1 MRELQSDDWLA
12 LRELRLHALRS
23 ELGLFYKHP
32 DEEAALPE
40 DHWRALAAGGEG
52 AQVFGLFDG
61 ERLVGITR
69 TFTDSDDPTGRT
81 VGFGMS
87 YLSPEYRGR
96 GFASLFYKTRFA
108 WVRARPHFRRVI
120 IAHRGSNVASRRT
133 IEKFGF
139 RCIERIPHR
148 WPDGTDDDDVCYELL
163 LDERAA
169 APWPAVAGHEVEE
182 RGLRPSNDGR
192 SGPGRWPSG

>member
-1 MRELQSDDWLA
+1 MRELRADDWLA

-23 ELGLFYKHP
+23 ELGFFFRHP
-32 DEEAALPE
+32 DEEAALPDE
-40 DHWRALAAGGEG
+40 HWRTWAAGGETR
-52 AQVFGLFDG
+52 QVFGLFDG
-61 ERLVGITR
+61 ERLVGITG
-69 TFTDSDDPTGRT
+69 TFADSDDPTGGT

-96 GFASLFYKTRFA
+96 GFASLFYETRFA

-120 IAHRGSNVASRRT
+120 VAHRGSNEASRRT

-139 RCIERIPHR
+139 QRIESIPHH

-163 LDERAA
+163 LEGRIA
-169 APWPAVAGHEVEE
+169 AP
-182 RGLRPSNDGR
+182 
-192 SGPGRWPSG
+192 